1 MLPSRGHVIWCK
13 LWCRQSRCFPLAC
26 RVWNPPFSESCSR
39 RRLTVRAVVSCGED
53 NSGPVTGTGL
63 APSYL
68 TPLARRWLI
77 CFCISLSLSRS
88 TQDNVLIRLV
98 YLIEHTG
105 REILPGV
112 MFVSR
117 ESDFMWV
124 KHLTHSRYKGN
135 HWWCPP
141 CVIARQSGEFNWQ
154 VNLRCLKKVILS
166 YQDHNSNCKVK
177 K

>member
-39 RRLTVRAVVSCGED
+39 RRLTVRAVVSRGED

-63 APSYL
+63 APSNL

-98 YLIEHTG
+98 YLIRTYRPRDFTWSNVYPGRVISCESSTLHIVVIKVIIDDARLVSLHVNQENLTG
-105 REILPGV
+105 RSISGV
-112 MFVSR
+112 
-117 ESDFMWV
+117 
-124 KHLTHSRYKGN
+124 
-135 HWWCPP
+135 
-141 CVIARQSGEFNWQ
+141 
-154 VNLRCLKKVILS
+154 
-166 YQDHNSNCKVK
+166 
-177 K
+177 